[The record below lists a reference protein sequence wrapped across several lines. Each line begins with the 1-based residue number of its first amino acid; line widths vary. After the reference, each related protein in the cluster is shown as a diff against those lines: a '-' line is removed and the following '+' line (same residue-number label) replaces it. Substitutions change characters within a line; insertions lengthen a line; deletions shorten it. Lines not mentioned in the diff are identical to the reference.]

1 MHSTEEASEQRMPN
15 LTDSDQQAFAERVDG
30 RGVVSQNTQESP
42 ALQTQC
48 CSDSHHASMGLNGV
62 RKIAKAQKDLR
73 FTSLLHHITPAL
85 LVEGFYQLKTKAA
98 PGIVGITWYLKSWTA
113 S

>member
-1 MHSTEEASEQRMPN
+1 MTDLKSSDKLASTELVE
-15 LTDSDQQAFAERVDG
+15 G
-30 RGVVSQNTQESP
+30 RRVVSQNTQESP

-85 LVEGFYQLKTKAA
+85 LVENFYQLKTKAA
-98 PGIVGITWYLKSWTA
+98 AGIDDITWHLKSWTA